1 MRNTSISYLETKD
14 LKRQNVLWF
23 FSKLLEFHNSNRS
36 QTFQYI
42 VSLSLII
49 YLYILNSFKSIISKQ
64 YIKKNVDLDV
74 WTFKSAMTKTHA

>member
-14 LKRQNVLWF
+14 LKRQNVLCF

-36 QTFQYI
+36 QTFPYI
-42 VSLSLII
+42 VSLI